1 MGGKRWRSTPFNMDR
16 AIKFKG
22 VINTLNI
29 CIYIIVTFVFRRRAG
44 MDGHVVSGHGHLM
57 TTPSAPALAVHR
69 PASGFAPPTPPRATG
84 RVLLIEDRPELAEV
98 YATELRMAG
107 HQVQTHGLARPAL
120 AALRGAR
127 GDFDCMVTDY
137 MLPDLN
143 GLEILRIVQQER
155 PDFPIIF
162 ITGHG
167 DMQTTIEAMKHGAFD
182 YLEKPIRGEDLSKVV
197 GEAVA
202 RRRASAQRVKISPA
216 GGAGAA
222 RELLVGRSP
231 AMLELFKHI
240 GRVAGQETPVLI
252 TGATGSGKELVA
264 RAIHQNG
271 SRAKADF
278 AAVNCAAIPEA
289 LLESELFGHE
299 KGAFTGASARRR
311 GLLETAAGGTVFL
324 DEIGDMPRPLQAKLL
339 RVLQERKVRRVGG
352 EEEVPLDVRIV
363 SATHQDLPAL
373 MRENGFRED
382 LYHRL
387 SGYEIAVPP
396 LARRL
401 DDLPLLAHYFIA
413 RYAEEFDLR
422 TAGIDDDALALLRA
436 KPWPGN
442 IRQLQNVL
450 RRALMRTR
458 NHGIDAAALEAAYAD
473 AAEALET
480 PHANSS
486 DEPDPLA
493 RWIEREVAARQGEPG
508 GLREALI
515 AQLDAALV
523 KTLWTRTD
531 GNRSRIAELMGVTRL
546 TLRRKMGRGD

>member
-1 MGGKRWRSTPFNMDR
+1 MVTIVFRSRAGVDGHPVSAHGHQMITQAAPLPPVAAPGPSGGSTP
-16 AIKFKG
+16 A
-22 VINTLNI
+22 T
-29 CIYIIVTFVFRRRAG
+29 A
-44 MDGHVVSGHGHLM
+44 
-57 TTPSAPALAVHR
+57 
-69 PASGFAPPTPPRATG
+69 PRAAG

-98 YATELRMAG
+98 YAAELRAAG
-107 HQVQTHGLARPAL
+107 HQVQVHGSARPAL
-120 AALRGAR
+120 AALRGGR
-127 GDFDCMVTDY
+127 VDFDCMVTDY

-155 PDFPIIF
+155 PDFPIVF

-182 YLEKPIRGEDLSKVV
+182 YLEKPIRAEDLRKVT

-202 RRRASAQRVKISPA
+202 RRKASAQRTQITPA
-216 GGAGAA
+216 GGGAA

-240 GRVAGQETPVLI
+240 GRVAGQMTPVLI

-271 SRAKADF
+271 PRAKADF

-299 KGAFTGASARRR
+299 KGAFTGAHTRRR

-324 DEIGDMPRPLQAKLL
+324 DEIGDMPRALQAKLL
-339 RVLQERKVRRVGG
+339 RVLQERKIRRVGG
-352 EEEVPLDVRIV
+352 EEEVPLDVRVV

-373 MRENGFRED
+373 MREKGFRED

-401 DDLPLLAHYFIA
+401 DDVPLLAHYFIA
-413 RYAEEFDLR
+413 RYAEEFGLK

-473 AAEALET
+473 AAAADET
-480 PHANSS
+480 TTAR
-486 DEPDPLA
+486 DREPADPLA
-493 RWIEREVAARQGEPG
+493 SWIERELAANQDATG
-508 GLREALI
+508 GLRDTLI

-523 KTLWTRTD
+523 KALWQRTE
-531 GNRSRIAELMGVTRL
+531 GNRSKIAELMGVTRL
-546 TLRRKMGRGD
+546 TLRRKMGRSE